1 MKKSRLL
8 LGDDHDIV
16 VEGLRRIL
24 DQPEFEVVGVASDG
38 RSLLRAAEELQPDV
52 IIVDITMPLLNGIE
66 AVRQIRKTNRKVVI
80 IFLTMHSE
88 VVFATEALTA
98 GASGYVLKNSA
109 AEELVTAIRE
119 TLKGHT
125 YITSSLTEAVNKGLS
140 ARSNSWRSPLD
151 KLTIRQ
157 REVLQLLAEG
167 HQVKEIAIRLNV
179 SPRTVEFH
187 KYRIMDELN
196 LHSVAELSRYAV
208 SCGIVS

>member
-52 IIVDITMPLLNGIE
+52 IIVDVTMPLLNGIE

>member
-1 MKKSRLL
+1 MRVNRLL

-24 DQPEFEVVGVASDG
+24 DQPEFEIVGVVSDG

-66 AVRQIRKTNRKVVI
+66 AVRQIRKTNRKVII

-88 VVFATEALTA
+88 VIFATEAIAA

-119 TLKGHT
+119 TLRGHT

-151 KLTIRQ
+151 KLTLRQ

-167 HQVKEIAIRLNV
+167 HQVKEIAVRLNV

-187 KYRIMDELN
+187 KYRIMDQLN